1 MENCLNHLTSGFTVD
16 GLIQQLINGLSLGS
30 IYALI
35 ALGYSMVYGVLELI
49 NFAHGDVFM
58 IGTFVV
64 LGVVDRFGLTDQT
77 SLVVVIP
84 ALLVAMIAAM
94 ALCAALGF
102 TIEKVAYRPLRSA
115 PRLAPLIS
123 AIGVSFLLEAW
134 VATYVSANYF
144 TLPLLIHG
152 GVPILPDVSI
162 SYIQILMF
170 VSSFV
175 MMFLLTF
182 LVRRTRLGRGM
193 RAVAQDRDAAALMGV
208 NMDRVIS
215 FTFVIGSALAGVAA
229 LLWTLNYSF
238 NQTVGFIAGSE
249 GVHRSRDRRHRQH
262 SRRNA
267 GRFPARPGG
276 VSRSRLHQQPDLRSL
291 RFLISERVRVRL
303 PDPHARL
310 PALRHPARARERT
323 SMTAT
328 ARLTSA

>member
-1 MENCLNHLTSGFTVD
+1 VENCLNHLTSGFTID

-64 LGVVDRFGLTDQT
+64 LGVVNRFGLTEQT
-77 SLVVVIP
+77 SLVIVVP

-94 ALCAALGF
+94 AVCAALGF

-123 AIGVSFLLEAW
+123 AIGVSFVLEAW
-134 VATYVSANYF
+134 VATYVSANFF
-144 TLPLLIHG
+144 TLPNLIAG
-152 GVPILPDVSI
+152 GIAILPDVSI
-162 SYIQILMF
+162 SYIQVVMF
-170 VSSFV
+170 ASSLL
-175 MMFLLTF
+175 MMFLLQM

-215 FTFVIGSALAGVAA
+215 FTFLIGSALAAVAA

-238 NQTVGFIAGSE
+238 NQTIGFIAGLKAFTAAVIGGIGSIPGAMLGGFLLGLAE
-249 GVHRSRDRRHRQH
+249 SLGAGYISNVTCGVFDSSYQ
-262 SRRNA
+262 NVFA
-267 GRFPARPGG
+267 FA
-276 VSRSRLHQQPDLRSL
+276 
-291 RFLISERVRVRL
+291 FLILMLVFRPSGILREHVSER
-303 PDPHARL
+303 A
-310 PALRHPARARERT
+310 
-323 SMTAT
+323 
-328 ARLTSA
+328 

>member
-1 MENCLNHLTSGFTVD
+1 VENCLNHLTSGFTVD
-16 GLIQQLINGLSLGS
+16 GLVQQLINGLSLGS

-77 SLVVVIP
+77 SFVIVVP
-84 ALLVAMIAAM
+84 ALLLAMIAAM

-102 TIEKVAYRPLRSA
+102 TIEKVAYRPLRNA

-144 TLPLLIHG
+144 TLPNLIHG
-152 GVPILPDVSI
+152 EIPILPDVSI
-162 SYIQILMF
+162 SYVQILMF
-170 VSSFV
+170 VSSLV
-175 MMFLLTF
+175 MMFLLQQ

-215 FTFVIGSALAGVAA
+215 FTFVIGSALAAVAA

-238 NQTVGFIAGSE
+238 NQTVGFIAGLKAFTAAVIGGIGNIPGAMLGGFLLGLAESLGAGYISNLTC
-249 GVHRSRDRRHRQH
+249 GVFDSSYQ
-262 SRRNA
+262 NVFA
-267 GRFPARPGG
+267 FA
-276 VSRSRLHQQPDLRSL
+276 
-291 RFLISERVRVRL
+291 FLILMLVLRPSGILREHVSER
-303 PDPHARL
+303 A
-310 PALRHPARARERT
+310 
-323 SMTAT
+323 
-328 ARLTSA
+328 

>member
-1 MENCLNHLTSGFTVD
+1 VTNCLNQLTSGFTID
-16 GLIQQLINGLSLGS
+16 GLVQQLINGISLGS

-58 IGTFVV
+58 IGTFAVM
-64 LGVVDRFGLTDQT
+64 GVVNRFGLSDQS

-84 ALLVAMIAAM
+84 SLLVAMVAAM

-102 TIEKVAYRPLRSA
+102 TIEKLAYRPLRSA

-152 GVPILPDVSI
+152 EIPILPDVSI
-162 SYIQILMF
+162 SYIQVLVF
-170 VSSFV
+170 VSSLV
-175 MMFLLTF
+175 MMFLLQL

-215 FTFVIGSALAGVAA
+215 FTFVLGSALAAVAA

-238 NQTVGFIAGSE
+238 NQSVGFIVGLKAFTAAVIGGIGSIPGAVLGGFLLGLAESLGAGYIKNLTC
-249 GVHRSRDRRHRQH
+249 GVFDSSYQ
-262 SRRNA
+262 NVFA
-267 GRFPARPGG
+267 FA
-276 VSRSRLHQQPDLRSL
+276 
-291 RFLISERVRVRL
+291 FLILMLVFRPSGILREHVSER
-303 PDPHARL
+303 A
-310 PALRHPARARERT
+310 
-323 SMTAT
+323 
-328 ARLTSA
+328 

>member
-1 MENCLNHLTSGFTVD
+1 VENCLNHLTSGFTVD
-16 GLIQQLINGLSLGS
+16 GLVQQLINGLSLGS

-58 IGTFVV
+58 IGTFAI
-64 LGVVDRFGLTDQT
+64 LGVVQRFGLTDQS
-77 SLVVVIP
+77 SLVIVIP

-94 ALCAALGF
+94 GLCAALGF
-102 TIEKVAYRPLRSA
+102 TIEKMAYRPLRNA

-123 AIGVSFLLEAW
+123 AIGVSFLLQAW

-144 TLPLLIHG
+144 TLPNVIHG
-152 GVPILPDVSI
+152 VISILPNVSVN
-162 SYIQILMF
+162 YVQIVMF
-170 VSSFV
+170 LSSLV
-175 MMFLLTF
+175 MMGLLQL

-238 NQTVGFIAGSE
+238 NQTVGAVVGLKAFTAAVIGGIGSIPGAMLGGFLLGLAEALGAGYISNLTC
-249 GVHRSRDRRHRQH
+249 GVFNSSYQ
-262 SRRNA
+262 NVFA
-267 GRFPARPGG
+267 FA
-276 VSRSRLHQQPDLRSL
+276 
-291 RFLISERVRVRL
+291 FLILMLVFRPSGILRERVS
-303 PDPHARL
+303 D
-310 PALRHPARARERT
+310 RA
-323 SMTAT
+323 
-328 ARLTSA
+328 

>member
-1 MENCLNHLTSGFTVD
+1 VTNCLNQLTSGFTID
-16 GLIQQLINGLSLGS
+16 GLVQQLINGISLGS

-58 IGTFVV
+58 IGTFAVM
-64 LGVVDRFGLTDQT
+64 GVVTRFGLSDQT
-77 SLVVVIP
+77 PLVVVIP
-84 ALLVAMIAAM
+84 ALLVAMVAAM

-102 TIEKVAYRPLRSA
+102 TIEKLAYRPLRSA

-152 GVPILPDVSI
+152 EIPILPDVSI
-162 SYIQILMF
+162 SYIQILVF
-170 VSSFV
+170 VSSLV
-175 MMFLLTF
+175 VMFLLQL
-182 LVRRTRLGRGM
+182 LVRRSRLGRGM

-215 FTFVIGSALAGVAA
+215 FTFVLGSALAAVAA

-238 NQTVGFIAGSE
+238 NQSVGFIVGLKAFTAAVIGGIGSIPGAVLGGFLLGLAESLGAGYIKNLTC
-249 GVHRSRDRRHRQH
+249 GVFDSSYQ
-262 SRRNA
+262 NVFA
-267 GRFPARPGG
+267 FA
-276 VSRSRLHQQPDLRSL
+276 
-291 RFLISERVRVRL
+291 FLILMLVFRPSGILREHVSER
-303 PDPHARL
+303 A
-310 PALRHPARARERT
+310 
-323 SMTAT
+323 
-328 ARLTSA
+328 

>member
-1 MENCLNHLTSGFTVD
+1 VANCLNHLTSGFTID

-64 LGVVDRFGLTDQT
+64 LGVVDRFGLTEQT
-77 SLVVVIP
+77 SLVIVVP

-134 VATYVSANYF
+134 VATYVSANFF
-144 TLPLLIHG
+144 TLPNLIAG
-152 GVPILPDVSI
+152 GIAILPDVSI
-162 SYIQILMF
+162 SYIQVVMF
-170 VSSFV
+170 ASSLL
-175 MMFLLTF
+175 MMFLLQM

-215 FTFVIGSALAGVAA
+215 FTFLIGSALAAVAA

-238 NQTVGFIAGSE
+238 NQTIGFIAGLKAFTAAVIGGIGSIPGAMLGGFLLGLAE
-249 GVHRSRDRRHRQH
+249 SLGAGYISNVTCGVFDSSYQ
-262 SRRNA
+262 NVFA
-267 GRFPARPGG
+267 FA
-276 VSRSRLHQQPDLRSL
+276 
-291 RFLISERVRVRL
+291 FLILMLVFRPSGILREHVSER
-303 PDPHARL
+303 A
-310 PALRHPARARERT
+310 
-323 SMTAT
+323 
-328 ARLTSA
+328 

>member
-16 GLIQQLINGLSLGS
+16 GLLQQLINGLSLGS

-58 IGTFVV
+58 IGTFAV
-64 LGVVDRFGLTDQT
+64 LGVTQRFGLTDQT
-77 SLVVVIP
+77 SIVVVIP

-94 ALCAALGF
+94 GLCAALGF
-102 TIEKVAYRPLRSA
+102 TIEKVAYRPLRNA

-144 TLPLLIHG
+144 TLPNLIHG
-152 GVPILPDVSI
+152 DVPILPDVSI
-162 SYIQILMF
+162 SYVQILMF

-175 MMFLLTF
+175 MMFLLTI

-208 NMDRVIS
+208 NMDRVVS
-215 FTFVIGSALAGVAA
+215 FTFVIGSALAAVAA

-238 NQTVGFIAGSE
+238 NQTVGFIAGLKAFTAAVIGGIGSIPGAMLGGFLLGLAE
-249 GVHRSRDRRHRQH
+249 AFG
-262 SRRNA
+262 A
-267 GRFPARPGG
+267 GYISNLTCGLFNSSYQNVFAFA
-276 VSRSRLHQQPDLRSL
+276 
-291 RFLISERVRVRL
+291 FLILMLVFRPSGILRERVSER
-303 PDPHARL
+303 A
-310 PALRHPARARERT
+310 
-323 SMTAT
+323 
-328 ARLTSA
+328 

>member
-1 MENCLNHLTSGFTVD
+1 MQNCLDHLTSGFTVD
-16 GLIQQLINGLSLGS
+16 GLLQQLINGLSLGS

-64 LGVVDRFGLTDQT
+64 LGVTSRFGLSDQ
-77 SLVVVIP
+77 SDLVVVIP
-84 ALLVAMIAAM
+84 ALLIAMIAAM

-102 TIEKVAYRPLRSA
+102 TIEKIAYRPLRNST
-115 PRLAPLIS
+115 RLAPLIS
-123 AIGVSFLLEAW
+123 AIGVSFLIEAW

-144 TLPLLIHG
+144 TLPNLIRG
-152 GVPILPDVSI
+152 EIPILPDVSI
-162 SYIQILMF
+162 SYVQILMF

-175 MMFLLTF
+175 MMFLLTG

-215 FTFVIGSALAGVAA
+215 FTFIIGSALAAVAA

-238 NQTVGFIAGSE
+238 NQTVGFIAGLKAFTAAVIGGIGNIPGAMLGGFLLGLAESF
-249 GVHRSRDRRHRQH
+249 G
-262 SRRNA
+262 A
-267 GRFPARPGG
+267 GYISNVTCGLFNSSYQNVFAFA
-276 VSRSRLHQQPDLRSL
+276 
-291 RFLISERVRVRL
+291 FLILMLVLRPSGILRERVSER
-303 PDPHARL
+303 A
-310 PALRHPARARERT
+310 
-323 SMTAT
+323 
-328 ARLTSA
+328 